1 MVPCMQ
7 VSNSLS
13 TRQQEG
19 LSRTTRANKQLKGG
33 VRAAFFLGGN
43 STCRTHIRK
52 HYEIYKARCQDGNIP
67 ENHRALRRDLYEQM
81 KMDKRAK
88 GGAQL
93 TLDAALVKPSD
104 AKLYTRD
111 GATHAVAQFVA
122 CDDQVCVMVVQRRR
136 DGDTEID

>member
-1 MVPCMQ
+1 M
-7 VSNSLS
+7 
-13 TRQQEG
+13 
-19 LSRTTRANKQLKGG
+19 
-33 VRAAFFLGGN
+33 RAAFFLGGN

-67 ENHRALRRDLYEQM
+67 ENHRALSQDLYEQM
-81 KMDKRAK
+81 KMDKKAT

-93 TLDAALVKPSD
+93 TLDTVLVKPSD

-111 GATHAVAQFVA
+111 GATHTVAQFVA
-122 CDDQVCVMVVQRRR
+122 CDDQVCVMVVQHGR